1 MDEPVAHAGGL
12 GVWPIGLS
20 AIEDVRRQLIG
31 ATFKLA
37 EPSSLPPITA
47 AELGEK
53 SRAPASSSTSGA
65 SGSRALARLLDVAR
79 PTYAEEADD
88 PPPKRRHRVSTYRTS
103 CVLWAAARTIRSAC
117 ASSHSRRSDARSFAL
132 PARAGGAGG
141 PGFSSHRVRVTIIV
155 ALRCD
160 FENTRHAQEAHP
172 HSSHSVRGLSRSAWA
187 REHLWA
193 TTPLA

>member
-1 MDEPVAHAGGL
+1 MPTRRLHGRAGPMGRWPHCNIIGACCVMDEPVAHAGGL

-141 PGFSSHRVRVTIIV
+141 PGFTFSS
-155 ALRCD
+155 
-160 FENTRHAQEAHP
+160 P
-172 HSSHSVRGLSRSAWA
+172 SSSNDYCRAPMRL
-187 REHLWA
+187 
-193 TTPLA
+193 